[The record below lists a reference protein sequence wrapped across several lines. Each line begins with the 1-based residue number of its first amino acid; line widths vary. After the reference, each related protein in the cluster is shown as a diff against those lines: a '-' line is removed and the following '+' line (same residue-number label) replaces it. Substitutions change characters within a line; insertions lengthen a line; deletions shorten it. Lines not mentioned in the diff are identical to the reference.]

1 MGDEN
6 LSTITHPPLP
16 ITPFCFRFIRL
27 RCFDM
32 NTVIFILA
40 AYLIGS
46 ISFAVLTSKVFGLPD
61 PRTFGSRNPGATNV
75 LRTGKKLAAAVT
87 LLGDGAKG
95 WLAVFL
101 ALKLAPVYG
110 LDETAV
116 AASAIAVFLGHA
128 YPVFFGFHGGK
139 GVATALGILLAFNPW
154 LGLVTLA
161 TWLLAAYMW
170 RISSLSALIA
180 AALAPLY
187 GWVLL
192 QSGMLKAA
200 VLLVAL
206 LLIWRHKSNIRNL
219 LSGKEKAIGK
229 TQPGDM
235 PPQ

>member
-1 MGDEN
+1 
-6 LSTITHPPLP
+6 
-16 ITPFCFRFIRL
+16 
-27 RCFDM
+27 M
-32 NTVIFILA
+32 NTVIFVLA

-61 PRTFGSRNPGATNV
+61 PRTFGSKNPGATNV

-101 ALKLAPVYG
+101 ALRLAPVYG

-116 AASAIAVFLGHA
+116 AAAAIAVFLGHV

-139 GVATALGILLAFNPW
+139 GVATALGILLALNPW
-154 LGLVTLA
+154 LGLATLA

-180 AALAPLY
+180 AVFAPLY
-187 GWVLL
+187 ALVIL
-192 QSGMLKAA
+192 QSGVLVAA
-200 VLLVAL
+200 VGVLCT

-219 LSGKEKAIGK
+219 LSGKEGAIGK
-229 TQPGDM
+229 AQRPGDM

>member
-1 MGDEN
+1 
-6 LSTITHPPLP
+6 
-16 ITPFCFRFIRL
+16 
-27 RCFDM
+27 M

-46 ISFAVLTSKVFGLPD
+46 VSFAVLTSKVFGLPD
-61 PRTFGSRNPGATNV
+61 PRTFGSKNPGATNV

-101 ALKLAPVYG
+101 ALRLAPVYG

-116 AASAIAVFLGHA
+116 AASAIAVFLGHV

-139 GVATALGILLAFNPW
+139 GVATVLGILLALNPW
-154 LGLVTLA
+154 LGLAALA
-161 TWLLAAYMW
+161 TWLLAAYMF

-180 AALAPLY
+180 ALFTPFY
-187 GWVLL
+187 GWLWL
-192 QSGMLKAA
+192 QSGVLVAA
-200 VLLVAL
+200 VAALSL
-206 LLIWRHKSNIRNL
+206 LLMWRHKSNIRNL
-219 LSGKEKAIGK
+219 LSGKERAIGK
-229 TQPGDM
+229 TQPGDA

>member
-1 MGDEN
+1 M
-6 LSTITHPPLP
+6 I
-16 ITPFCFRFIRL
+16 
-27 RCFDM
+27 
-32 NTVIFILA
+32 TVIFILA

-46 ISFAVLTSKVFGLPD
+46 VSFAVLTSKMFGLPD
-61 PRTFGSRNPGATNV
+61 PRTFGSKNPGATNV

-101 ALKLAPVYG
+101 ALRLAPVYG

-116 AASAIAVFLGHA
+116 AASTVAVFLGHV

-139 GVATALGILLAFNPW
+139 GVATVLGILLALNPW
-154 LGLVTLA
+154 LGLATLV

-180 AALAPLY
+180 AVFTPFY
-187 GWVLL
+187 GWLWLESGVLV
-192 QSGMLKAA
+192 AA
-200 VLLVAL
+200 VAAVSL
-206 LLIWRHKSNIRNL
+206 LLIWRHKSNIQNL
-219 LSGKEKAIGK
+219 LSGKERAIGK
-229 TQPGDM
+229 TQAGDA

>member
-1 MGDEN
+1 
-6 LSTITHPPLP
+6 
-16 ITPFCFRFIRL
+16 
-27 RCFDM
+27 M

-46 ISFAVLTSKVFGLPD
+46 VSFAVLTSKMFGLPD
-61 PRTFGSRNPGATNV
+61 PRTFGSKNPGATNV

-101 ALKLAPVYG
+101 ALRLAPVYG

-116 AASAIAVFLGHA
+116 AASAIAVFLGHV

-139 GVATALGILLAFNPW
+139 GVATVLGILLALNPW
-154 LGLVTLA
+154 LGLAALA
-161 TWLLAAYMW
+161 TWLLAAYMF

-180 AALAPLY
+180 ALFTPFY
-187 GWVLL
+187 GWLWLKSGVLV
-192 QSGMLKAA
+192 AA
-200 VLLVAL
+200 VAALSL
-206 LLIWRHKSNIRNL
+206 LLMWRHKSNIQNL
-219 LSGKEKAIGK
+219 LSGKERAIGK
-229 TQPGDM
+229 TQPGDA